1 MLEKKDHVK
10 RIQEITFEAYKS
22 SGRIAAL
29 LDQNTGPSEQL
40 SEELERVAAQIEHG
54 AIELRNLCARYQAP
68 LPPVGQKPALEPL
81 NIAGRAECNEFGWL
95 HIQLNALLPNCRF
108 ASPLWI
114 TDTITRLLDRLERRN
129 GKLPLLEEAL
139 LMIDE
144 HCDIAARQV
153 YDQDNKAWKAISNA
167 LKGRVVADDED
178 DNDGQRDA
186 DGHGKPRAQHGESL
200 LQRLLGHSRP
210 SEPFFQ
216 LIHGISP
223 LSLPRSAF

>member
-129 GKLPLLEEAL
+129 GKLPLLEEACCP
-139 LMIDE
+139 D
-144 HCDIAARQV
+144 ARRKRSATSMCSLFRTRETFSSCAPTNTPFPVDLRLHRTARRAYNIGYSGGQ
-153 YDQDNKAWKAISNA
+153 IPA
-167 LKGRVVADDED
+167 LARYI
-178 DNDGQRDA
+178 
-186 DGHGKPRAQHGESL
+186 QHTILDRTIGAS
-200 LQRLLGHSRP
+200 HSRM
-210 SEPFFQ
+210 
-216 LIHGISP
+216 
-223 LSLPRSAF
+223 

>member
-40 SEELERVAAQIEHG
+40 SE
-54 AIELRNLCARYQAP
+54 AP

-167 LKGRVVADDED
+167 LKGRVVADDDQYSLGVCLLSRRSSEAECHIYVLPV
-178 DNDGQRDA
+178 QDA
-186 DGHGKPRAQHGESL
+186 GDFFFLRSDQYPF
-200 LQRLLGHSRP
+200 SR
-210 SEPFFQ
+210 
-216 LIHGISP
+216 
-223 LSLPRSAF
+223 

>member
-1 MLEKKDHVK
+1 MSEQKEHTK
-10 RIQEITFEAYKS
+10 RIQEITFDAYKA
-22 SGRIAAL
+22 SGRIAVLLENGETPPEAL
-29 LDQNTGPSEQL
+29 AK
-40 SEELERVAAQIEHG
+40 ELEQAATKIEQG
-54 AIELRNLCARYQAP
+54 AVELRTLCARYQAP

-95 HIQLNALLPNCRF
+95 YIQLNTLLPNCRF

-139 LMIDE
+139 LVIDE

-167 LKGRVVADDED
+167 LKGRVVADDDQYSLGVCLLSRRSPEAECHIYVLPV
-178 DNDGQRDA
+178 QDA
-186 DGHGKPRAQHGESL
+186 GDFFFLRSDQYPF
-200 LQRLLGHSRP
+200 SR
-210 SEPFFQ
+210 
-216 LIHGISP
+216 
-223 LSLPRSAF
+223 